1 VAVPAPGGGHPCE
14 DRARGI
20 CQAGEL
26 REDQEQQGICHA
38 SLVRQALQESGKGL
52 RAAFPCAKHSPS
64 KN

>member
-1 VAVPAPGGGHPCE
+1 
-14 DRARGI
+14 
-20 CQAGEL
+20 L